1 MIGAVSATPSPRPAG
16 APAGSGTASRAP
28 EIPAPVAAARTVAG
42 FAAPATVW
50 ALAFV
55 LLRIFA
61 VSGYDWDTAFAV
73 STTLSLSDALTL
85 LVGSLMSGH
94 VLTEV
99 LLVCLLPLLLAS
111 LLWDD
116 GGRRMVVVI
125 PAVVSAVLL
134 VALTVSYGSWW
145 LPVVSAAVLAV
156 FAVCHRPPRRVPVPA
171 EATRFLVAALAR
183 VGAVTAGAVLV
194 IAAFIGTPWVPLEQI
209 TTVDGVIDGYVLSVD
224 SGYLNVLTEDAEFLI
239 LISGDIV
246 ARTGA

>member
-1 MIGAVSATPSPRPAG
+1 MIGAVSDSPPPPPEADPARPGDDPA
-16 APAGSGTASRAP
+16 APTSSAAVS
-28 EIPAPVAAARTVAG
+28 AARTVAG

-111 LLWDD
+111 LLWDE

-156 FAVCHRPPRRVPVPA
+156 FAICHRPPRRLPMPA
-171 EATRFLVAALAR
+171 EATRLLASALAQ
-183 VGAVTAGAVLV
+183 VGAITAGAVLV